1 MKKELKRQ
9 IKQDDLREGV
19 EHAGQWARGHS
30 DELRIGLLVA
40 AVLVLLIAG
49 ISYFQQY
56 RKTEAERAF
65 AEATELF
72 HAPVAGERPA
82 GDPRPT
88 PQGSVTHATEKEKY
102 EKAMAAFDG
111 VHRRYGSTPAGLR
124 ARYYAA
130 LCSIELGN
138 FADADKEL
146 KDIAGKGGDALEPAL
161 ARLALAESARRQGKT
176 QDAIDAYRK
185 LVDDPKQPLP
195 RDHALMRLA
204 TLLEETEKKA
214 EAAKEFRLLADQF
227 PRSVYAPE
235 ARRRADALDT
245 ALQG

>member
-9 IKQDDLREGV
+9 IKQDELREGV

-30 DELRIGLLVA
+30 DELRIGILVA
-40 AVLVLLIAG
+40 AVLVLLVAG

-56 RKTEAERAF
+56 RKAEAERAF
-65 AEATELF
+65 AEATEIF
-72 HAPVAGERPA
+72 HSPVAGEQTDPTAPTPA
-82 GDPRPT
+82 GTTTYP
-88 PQGSVTHATEKEKY
+88 TEKEKF

-111 VHRRYGSTPAGLR
+111 VHRRYGSTPAGVR
-124 ARYYAA
+124 ARYYSA
-130 LCSIELGN
+130 LCGIELGK
-138 FADADKEL
+138 FAEAEKEL

-185 LVDDPKQPLP
+185 LVDDAKQPLP

-214 EAAKEFRLLADQF
+214 EAAKEFRTLAEQF
-227 PRSVYAPE
+227 PRSVYATE
-235 ARRRADALDT
+235 ARRRAEALDS

>member
-30 DELRIGLLVA
+30 DELRIGILVA
-40 AVLVLLIAG
+40 AVIVLLIAG
-49 ISYFQQY
+49 IAYFQQY
-56 RKTEAERAF
+56 RKAEAERAF
-65 AEATELF
+65 AEASDVF
-72 HAPVAGERPA
+72 HGPVAGEQPDPAPAPA
-82 GDPRPT
+82 G
-88 PQGSVTHATEKEKY
+88 VTTYATDQEKY

-124 ARYYAA
+124 ARYYSA
-130 LCSIELGN
+130 LCGIELGK

-146 KDIAGKGGDALEPAL
+146 KDIATKGGDALEPAL

-176 QDAIDAYRK
+176 QDALDAYRK

-214 EAAKEFRLLADQF
+214 EAAKEFRLLAEQF

-235 ARRRADALDT
+235 ARRRADALDS
-245 ALQG
+245 AQQG

>member
-9 IKQDDLREGV
+9 IKQDELREGV

-30 DELRIGLLVA
+30 DELRIGVLVA

-56 RKTEAERAF
+56 RKSEAERAF
-65 AEATELF
+65 TEATEIF
-72 HAPVAGERPA
+72 HAPVAGEQQDPAPA
-82 GDPRPT
+82 GT
-88 PQGSVTHATEKEKY
+88 TTYATDKEKY

-124 ARYYAA
+124 ARYYSA
-130 LCSIELGN
+130 LCGVELGK
-138 FADADKEL
+138 FAEADKEL

-161 ARLALAESARRQGKT
+161 ARLALAESSRRQGKT

-185 LVDDPKQPLP
+185 LVDDQKHPLP

-204 TLLEETEKKA
+204 TLLEQTEKKA
-214 EAAKEFRLLADQF
+214 EAAKEYRTLAEQF
-227 PRSVYAPE
+227 PRSVYASE
-235 ARRRADALDT
+235 ARSRADAIE
-245 ALQG
+245 AAQQG